1 MPTKSYFDG
10 SNLVELIVPKK
21 SLRITEV
28 FLLLF
33 LFAIS
38 FWTIR
43 FVPLFILNTIFFVWE
58 LRDVYLRCKDRDS
71 FIKITFDGVTC
82 VNALSSISF
91 SYEWKEVKKLVIK
104 KVINGPSSNVTF
116 TVETDSG
123 YSIFCIDHFDISSKD
138 LLDSLKRFVPD
149 DLAGKICYIK
159 SY

>member
-1 MPTKSYFDG
+1 MPPKKHFDG

-28 FLLLF
+28 FLFLF

-38 FWTIR
+38 FWTIK
-43 FVPLFILNTIFFVWE
+43 FVPLFILNTIFFVLE

-82 VNALSSISF
+82 VDALSSISF
-91 SYEWKEVKKLVIK
+91 SYEWKEVKQLEIK
-104 KVINGPSSNVTF
+104 KAINGPSSNVTF

-123 YSIFCIDHFDISSKD
+123 HSIFCIDTFDISSKD
-138 LLDSLKRFVPD
+138 LLDSLRRFVPD
-149 DLAGKICYIK
+149 NLVGKICYVK